1 MAAPGEPTTFLIREA
16 ESTGKTGTQDA
27 ILFDQ
32 VRDARVSLVRPPAGH
47 RHHEETHR
55 GYVHDRGSLLYDRD
69 VRPKIMSAQ
78 KWDTTGSRHRLE

>member
-1 MAAPGEPTTFLIREA
+1 MAVPGAPTTFFIREA
-16 ESTGKTGTQDA
+16 ESTGKAGAQDA

-32 VRDARVSLVRPPAGH
+32 LRNARVSLARPPAGH

-55 GYVHDRGSLLYDRD
+55 GYVHDRGSLLYDRG

-78 KWDTTGSRHRLE
+78 KWDTTGLIV